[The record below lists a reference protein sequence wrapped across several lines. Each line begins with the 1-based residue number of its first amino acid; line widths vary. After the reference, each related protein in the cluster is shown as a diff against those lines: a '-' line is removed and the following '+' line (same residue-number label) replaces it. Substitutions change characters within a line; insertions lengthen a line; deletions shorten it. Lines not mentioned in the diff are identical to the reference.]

1 MILQI
6 EFPDNLFLSKLEQ
19 QKKIPCHMQISN
31 KFEIIFEIES
41 TRIIWRSERI

>member
-19 QKKIPCHMQISN
+19 QKKNTLSYANI
-31 KFEIIFEIES
+31 
-41 TRIIWRSERI
+41 